1 LKHTKTD
8 IFNVLLKPIDG
19 DSISTYFTGV
29 LSFGTLNSINIKNHR
44 NGMPVVMRFDG
55 DAQRNFV
62 APMTG
67 DKIQV
72 IITTY
77 ASHRPG
83 ITLLKGTDVSS
94 SSSSSS
100 SVVALPSS
108 YYQEDSD
115 AADGFVSI
123 VPASGDAES
132 DLMLQLTSNT
142 STYFSFVIRSLHYDN
157 SMKVN
162 PLASSIT
169 LLDGSP
175 QVDRVME
182 LHENYYVFYV
192 PPGMSDDIT
201 ISVDSV
207 MVCLLYAP

>member
-1 LKHTKTD
+1 
-8 IFNVLLKPIDG
+8 
-19 DSISTYFTGV
+19 
-29 LSFGTLNSINIKNHR
+29 
-44 NGMPVVMRFDG
+44 MRFDG

-83 ITLLKGTDVSS
+83 ITLLKGTDV

-207 MVCLLYAP
+207 MVCCTLDTIIHSKRLDDR

>member
-1 LKHTKTD
+1 
-8 IFNVLLKPIDG
+8 
-19 DSISTYFTGV
+19 
-29 LSFGTLNSINIKNHR
+29 
-44 NGMPVVMRFDG
+44 
-55 DAQRNFV
+55 
-62 APMTG
+62 
-67 DKIQV
+67 
-72 IITTY
+72 
-77 ASHRPG
+77 
-83 ITLLKGTDVSS
+83 
-94 SSSSSS
+94 
-100 SVVALPSS
+100 
-108 YYQEDSD
+108 
-115 AADGFVSI
+115 
-123 VPASGDAES
+123 
-132 DLMLQLTSNT
+132 MLQLTSNT

-182 LHENYYVFYV
+182 LRENYYVFYV

>member
-1 LKHTKTD
+1 MTHAKVD
-8 IFNVLLKPIDG
+8 RFNVLLKPLDG

-44 NGMPVVMRFDG
+44 IGMPVILRLDR
-55 DAQRNFV
+55 DAQWNFV

-67 DKIQV
+67 EKIQV
-72 IITTY
+72 IITTF

-83 ITLLKGTDVSS
+83 ISLLKGIDA
-94 SSSSSS
+94 SSSSS

-108 YYQEDSD
+108 YYEEDSD

-123 VPASGDAES
+123 VPASGDSES

-142 STYFSFVIRSLHYDN
+142 STYFSFVIRSLQYDS
-157 SMKVN
+157 SMKVD

-192 PPGMSDDIT
+192 PPGMSDDII
-201 ISVDSV
+201 ISVDPV
-207 MVCLLYAP
+207 MV

>member
-1 LKHTKTD
+1 MKHTKAD
-8 IFNVLLKPIDG
+8 IFNVLLKPVDG

-62 APMTG
+62 ASMTRV
-67 DKIQV
+67 KIQV
-72 IITTY
+72 IVTTY

-83 ITLLKGTDVSS
+83 ITLLKGTEA
-94 SSSSSS
+94 SSSS

-142 STYFSFVIRSLHYDN
+142 STYFSFVIRSLHYEN
-157 SMKVN
+157 GMKVN

-201 ISVDSV
+201 ISVDPV

>member
-1 LKHTKTD
+1 MP
-8 IFNVLLKPIDG
+8 IVLRL
-19 DSISTYFTGV
+19 
-29 LSFGTLNSINIKNHR
+29 
-44 NGMPVVMRFDG
+44 DG
-55 DAQRNFV
+55 DAQWDFI

-83 ITLLKGTDVSS
+83 ISLLKGTGA
-94 SSSSSS
+94 SSSS

-115 AADGFVSI
+115 AADGFISI
-123 VPASGDAES
+123 IPASGDAES

-157 SMKVN
+157 SMKVD
-162 PLASSIT
+162 PLPSSIT

-175 QVDRVME
+175 QADRVVE

-201 ISVDSV
+201 ISVDPV
-207 MVCLLYAP
+207 MVSLLSTIIHL